1 MTKSQQEYIDY
12 LKRVTRT
19 TIQTLEQANR
29 ELLNQLVAK
38 EYGLTE
44 KEMNEVGEMLK
55 GCVE

>member
-1 MTKSQQEYIDY
+1 MTKSQQEYMDY

-19 TIQTLEQANR
+19 TEQTLEQENR

-44 KEMNEVGEMLK
+44 KDMNEVGEMLK
-55 GCVE
+55 VN